1 MVEQPDL
8 EAGIGNDELDPI
20 VLASFCGL
28 AVVVKVVN
36 IDYRPDF
43 FIAICGDIPFI
54 LFLQLACKIRELFR
68 TFVLLLVVDDNV
80 IYGLE
85 LLEIL
90 SFGNSSASYD
100 KITLLRALWKR
111 ADLRPCAG
119 TPRFFAISHRLHS

>member
-43 FIAICGDIPFI
+43 FIAICGDIPSRC
-54 LFLQLACKIRELFR
+54 LNESATPVR
-68 TFVLLLVVDDNV
+68 
-80 IYGLE
+80 
-85 LLEIL
+85 LEI
-90 SFGNSSASYD
+90 A
-100 KITLLRALWKR
+100 
-111 ADLRPCAG
+111 
-119 TPRFFAISHRLHS
+119 